1 MYLETR
7 RGFPDISPSSKGDWP
22 SLDTQ
27 RSSSMDVVSVP
38 SRDRYYRQ
46 PVEHQGSPITGA
58 GFNTPSSNPFAPRV
72 TPATPATG
80 EHSYFQP
87 SVVRGEQ
94 EETKKHTGTAQ
105 LLLVQAMKRFN
116 DGDQAERFGFNLGDE
131 EYYYDDSRI
140 YGHREDPPAMSER
153 KKLVVYKQEVF
164 RDGRFGSVQRD
175 PLKLVRGDIGY
186 DDSRV
191 SRHQETMYLLDKSP
205 LDEKR
210 YAGVQ
215 FFDDPS
221 EGYVVKSCVSRTPED
236 NSTSDRLRN
245 VSQDR
250 SGDELCYYD
259 LSRSKRE
266 RHEDTATVYLRQ
278 EPYTGWD
285 NSSSSPPPPPATTE
299 HLHSRISQDPSQF
312 SLGPGYLQP
321 TTGREQRKH
330 HRGSSS
336 RRSTRGGGRR
346 RNNGD
351 SRLERPPSPAVMKKR
366 RLAANAR
373 ERRRMNGLNDAF
385 DRLREVI
392 PSLGEDHKLSKY
404 ETLQMAQTYISALCD
419 LLDREK
425 R

>member
-1 MYLETR
+1 
-7 RGFPDISPSSKGDWP
+7 
-22 SLDTQ
+22 
-27 RSSSMDVVSVP
+27 MDVVSVA

-46 PVEHQGSPITGA
+46 PVEHQGPPITGA
-58 GFNTPSSNPFAPRV
+58 GFSNPFAPRV
-72 TPATPATG
+72 APATPATG
-80 EHSYFQP
+80 ERGYFQP
-87 SVVRGEQ
+87 SAVRGEQ
-94 EETKKHTGTAQ
+94 EETNKHTGTAQ

-116 DGDQAERFGFNLGDE
+116 DGDQAERFGSNPGDE
-131 EYYYDDSRI
+131 EYYYDDSRV

-153 KKLVVYKQEVF
+153 KKLVVYKPEVI
-164 RDGRFGSVQRD
+164 RDGRFGSLQRD
-175 PLKLVRGDIGY
+175 PLRLVRGDVGY

-191 SRHQETMYLLDKSP
+191 LRHQETMYLLDKSP
-205 LDEKR
+205 FDEKR

-215 FFDDPS
+215 FFDDTS
-221 EGYVVKSCVSRTPED
+221 EGYVVKACVSRAPED
-236 NSTSDRLRN
+236 NPTSDRFRN
-245 VSQDR
+245 VSQER
-250 SGDELCYYD
+250 SGDESCYYD
-259 LSRSKRE
+259 LSSGHSRAKSE

-278 EPYTGWD
+278 DPYTGWD
-285 NSSSSPPPPPATTE
+285 NSSSSPPPPPLRTE
-299 HLHSRISQDPSQF
+299 NLQSRISQDPSQF
-312 SLGPGYLQP
+312 PLSPGYLQP

-336 RRSTRGGGRR
+336 RRSARGGGRR

>member
-1 MYLETR
+1 
-7 RGFPDISPSSKGDWP
+7 
-22 SLDTQ
+22 
-27 RSSSMDVVSVP
+27 MDVVSVP
-38 SRDRYYRQ
+38 NRDRYYHH
-46 PVEHQGSPITGA
+46 PVEHQGTLQGSPITGA
-58 GFNTPSSNPFAPRV
+58 GFNTPSSNPFAPRII
-72 TPATPATG
+72 PAAPATG
-80 EHSYFQP
+80 EHSSLQP

-116 DGDQAERFGFNLGDE
+116 NGDQAERFGSNLGDE

-140 YGHREDPPAMSER
+140 YGQREDPPAMSER
-153 KKLVVYKQEVF
+153 KKLVVYKPEVL
-164 RDGRFGSVQRD
+164 RDVRFSSVQRE

-191 SRHQETMYLLDKSP
+191 LRHQETMYLLDKSP
-205 LDEKR
+205 FDEKR
-210 YAGVQ
+210 YTGVQ
-215 FFDDPS
+215 FFDDTS
-221 EGYVVKSCVSRTPED
+221 EGYVVKECVSRTPED
-236 NSTSDRLRN
+236 NSTSDRYRN
-245 VSQDR
+245 VCQER

-259 LSRSKRE
+259 LSNGRSRSKCERLVEE
-266 RHEDTATVYLRQ
+266 RHEGTATVYRRQ

-285 NSSSSPPPPPATTE
+285 NSSSSPPPPPTTE
-299 HLHSRISQDPSQF
+299 NLHSTISHDSSQF
-312 SLGPGYLQP
+312 LLSPGYLQP
-321 TTGREQRKH
+321 TTGSPRHAGGEQRKH
-330 HRGSSS
+330 RRGSSS

-419 LLDREK
+419 LLDRGK